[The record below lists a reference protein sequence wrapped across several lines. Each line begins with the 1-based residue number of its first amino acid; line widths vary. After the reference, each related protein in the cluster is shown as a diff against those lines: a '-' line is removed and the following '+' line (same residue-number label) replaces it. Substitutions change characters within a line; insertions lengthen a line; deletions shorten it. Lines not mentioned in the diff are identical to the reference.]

1 MPQRAILV
9 ATLTTAIG
17 LTACQGSGETTK
29 SESVTP
35 AGGTDTVCAVTVW
48 RREAV
53 AQECTPGQRVA
64 FLPDTWG
71 NEQLPIMFASLHC
84 DLSQSV
90 VVTNG
95 GVACVYK
102 PAWIV
107 SGEVSD
113 APAQAPAPNADGGT
127 DEQARQKG
135 G

>member
-1 MPQRAILV
+1 MRHRAMLIAVLT
-9 ATLTTAIG
+9 ATVG
-17 LTACQGSGETTK
+17 LAACQGTGESAK
-29 SESVTP
+29 PASAIA